1 MTDAKAY
8 GRGQVLEIIN
18 SVIDKMGTATPQ
30 SNENREV
37 YLHIAELAEK
47 IAQLKKDIADSRP
60 DHVKSAHLPSA
71 KEELDA
77 IVEATATATNS
88 IMSTCEA
95 IEKIADEVGGDK
107 GDALRNHITQMY
119 EACTFQDITGQ
130 RIRKVFSVL
139 VEIDGRVDR
148 IMTTLDQTVGPLKM
162 KGEYEERAVSVDDAQ
177 SLLNGPQSADKAIS
191 QEEID
196 KLLASFD

>member
-18 SVIDKMGTATPQ
+18 SVIDKMGPGTNPSTD
-30 SNENREV
+30 NREV
-37 YLHIAELAEK
+37 YMHIAELAEK

-95 IEKIADEVGGDK
+95 IEKIAAEIGGEQ
-107 GDALRNHITQMY
+107 GAALSNHVTQMY
-119 EACTFQDITGQ
+119 ESCTFQDITGQ

-162 KGEYEERAVSVDDAQ
+162 KGDYEEREVSVDDEK

-191 QEEID
+191 QDEID